1 MQPCH
6 NFCST
11 LATSALALTSL
22 PGLNPPKTWFRGL
35 ARPTQVRE
43 GERRCRQ
50 TSPKP
55 AEDLPRRTWPR
66 SEDQEDL
73 DRRRIVSGSQVEPCR
88 PQRRQWPCIY
98 PSPRGLLRLLSHARG
113 PCTFLHDFFAKKRAH
128 GSVQPMLRFV
138 INTPARLQLFSLPT
152 GALPAGSCTPAAP
165 PPTGLPTPS
174 RERLGRDVGGES
186 ILAFRITFQITFPLN
201 ISHFLCV
208 TFAGRAASKSVLPW
222 TQSTPAL
229 QCADSNWIAKIA
241 ETDPRET
248 LGSPQGATV
257 GGHFDRSLAL
267 R

>member
-43 GERRCRQ
+43 GGRRCRQ

-152 GALPAGSCTPAAP
+152 GGPPGWFLHAGGTTTNWLAHSVQ
-165 PPTGLPTPS
+165 
-174 RERLGRDVGGES
+174 RETRPRRRQREHLGFWDDISNHFSSEHVP
-186 ILAFRITFQITFPLN
+186 ILAALLFARRGLSSRSFRGLSQPRP
-201 ISHFLCV
+201 C
-208 TFAGRAASKSVLPW
+208 SVLTAIGSPRSPKQIRGRLW
-222 TQSTPAL
+222 EA
-229 QCADSNWIAKIA
+229 
-241 ETDPRET
+241 PREQ
-248 LGSPQGATV
+248 L
-257 GGHFDRSLAL
+257 
-267 R
+267 